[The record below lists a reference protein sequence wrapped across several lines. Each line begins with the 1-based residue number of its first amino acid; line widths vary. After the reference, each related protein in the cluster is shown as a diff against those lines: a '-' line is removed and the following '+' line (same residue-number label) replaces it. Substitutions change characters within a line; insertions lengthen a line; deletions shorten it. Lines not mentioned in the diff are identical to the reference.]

1 MSGGWLNNWQT
12 PAGYVGSRI
21 AFGYPFGMST
31 IPDTAPN
38 RVGRVVCLADLATSV
53 QQVTATTPVSEIDRI
68 FLANRQLR
76 SLVVREAGSFF
87 LLTREQVE
95 ITLTGRLGYGR
106 GLHARSTA
114 IQMVPENSFALPG
127 AMSLANAAQ
136 RILELPEGNR
146 YRDVLVLTDEGP
158 RVVSVSQI
166 FERLSTEFRYAALH
180 DSLTRLPNRRQL
192 EESGAASIEGT
203 VDMTRIAVLYIDLDG
218 FKAINDTFGHQAG
231 DEILVGFAD
240 RLRDIVRPA
249 DVLARIGGDEFA
261 VLLVDVDDVQLL
273 AIADQVVLGASVPFV
288 CDGHLLHVSASVG
301 IAMAGDVGSE
311 RELSWLDALL
321 RHSDGAMLKAKQAG
335 KRQVARLDG
344 HGEAGPI
351 VRNALI
357 RRRLPQAFATRA
369 FNLHYQ
375 PQMDLASGDL
385 SAVEALLRWADP
397 ILGPV
402 SPAEFIP
409 IMELSGD
416 IHRIGQGVLNEVC
429 AQARLWLDAGTPR
442 RVAVNVSPLQLA
454 ARTIVPELVEALH
467 RHRIPAHL
475 IEVEITEGAAIT
487 DLPRAIGQLQQLREA
502 GISIALDDYG
512 TGFSSLALLRSL
524 PLTTVKI
531 DKSFVDNIDSSP
543 SDALLVGGI
552 IDTAHAIGLSVTAEG
567 VERQDQLQLL
577 RDLRCDTVQG
587 YLISRP
593 VAPGDLPQG
602 CSI

>member
-1 MSGGWLNNWQT
+1 
-12 PAGYVGSRI
+12 
-21 AFGYPFGMST
+21 MST

>member
-1 MSGGWLNNWQT
+1 MSSIRDTDLGRAD
-12 PAGYVGSRI
+12 PVG
-21 AFGYPFGMST
+21 
-31 IPDTAPN
+31 
-38 RVGRVVCLADLATSV
+38 CLADLATSV
-53 QQVTATTPVSEIDRI
+53 QQVSATTPVTEIDRV
-68 FLANRQLR
+68 FRADQQLR
-76 SLVVREAGSFF
+76 SLVVHEDGICF

-95 ITLTGRLGYGR
+95 FTLTGRLGYGR

-127 AMSLANAAQ
+127 QMSLANAAQ
-136 RILELPEGNR
+136 RVLELPEGNR

-166 FERLSTEFRYAALH
+166 FERLSAEFRYAALH
-180 DSLTRLPNRRQL
+180 DPLTGLPNRRQL
-192 EESGAASIEGT
+192 EESGATSIEGS
-203 VDMTRIAVLYIDLDG
+203 VDITRIAVLYIDLDG

-231 DEILVGFAD
+231 DEILIGFAD
-240 RLRDIVRPA
+240 RLRHLVRPT
-249 DVLARIGGDEFA
+249 DLLARLGGDEFA
-261 VLLVDVDDVQLL
+261 VLLVDVDEAQLL
-273 AIADQVVLGASVPFV
+273 AIADRVVLGASVPFV

-301 IAMAGDVGSE
+301 IAMAGDVAAE
-311 RELSWLDALL
+311 RELSRLDVLL
-321 RHSDGAMLKAKQAG
+321 RHADGAMLKAKQAG

-344 HGEAGPI
+344 HGEAAPI

-357 RRRLPQAFATRA
+357 RRRLPKAFETLS
-369 FNLHYQ
+369 FTLHYQ
-375 PQMDLASGDL
+375 PQMDLSSGDC
-385 SAVEALLRWADP
+385 SAVEALLRWTDP
-397 ILGPV
+397 VLGAV

-416 IHRIGQGVLNEVC
+416 IHRIGQRVINEAC
-429 AQARLWLDAGTPR
+429 AQARVWLDAGTPR
-442 RVAVNVSPLQLA
+442 RIAVNVSPLQLA
-454 ARTIVPELVEALH
+454 ARTIVPELVSALH
-467 RHRIPAHL
+467 RHAVPAHL

-531 DKSFVDNIDSSP
+531 DKTFVDNIDSSP

-552 IDTAHAIGLSVTAEG
+552 IDTAHAIGLTVTAEG
-567 VERQDQLQLL
+567 VERQSQLQLL

-593 VAPGDLPQG
+593 VAPEDLPQR
-602 CSI
+602 CSVSSSTTLRAVPLDPKGRIESS